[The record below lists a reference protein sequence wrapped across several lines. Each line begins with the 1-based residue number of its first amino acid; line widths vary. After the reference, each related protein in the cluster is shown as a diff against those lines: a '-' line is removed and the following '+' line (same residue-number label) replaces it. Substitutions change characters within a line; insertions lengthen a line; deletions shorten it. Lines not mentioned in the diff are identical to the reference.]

1 MSWGTEPRAVVLIRA
16 VCSPLDPVILIRQST
31 FGNNGNGISLSRLL
45 YSSKPFMTLDTFS
58 SKPTQCSD
66 RDLYTRASDLPEVR
80 SLVLHGAAVTDEG
93 AKLLGRCRK
102 LKELHILG
110 TSITDVGMRS
120 IAKIYTLDWLVID
133 ETPVTDEGLFE
144 LSGLAKLNG
153 LQLTRTKMTEEGLQ
167 VLFHF
172 PELSYLEVIHD
183 NLGRTG
189 LSLIAQLP
197 VLSVLRVASRTAG
210 IDDLLGLT
218 FSRSLKSLTFDM
230 PRVSKSDI
238 ERLKEAM
245 PRLDISQYVQ
255 YQRTDGLL
263 QLMSQCLDLHDE
275 GQYDRALSAVND
287 VLSNS
292 SKNPAIYGVRAI
304 INFRLGKMMD
314 FKGDLTNLRDNAK
327 RPELKELA
335 ESLLEIKD
343 SIKTKRILD
352 EEKPERL
359 LLQMI
364 LEHHIQSQSP
374 TPKTAEYA
382 QSLLPPKTDDENKEQ
397 QTKPTPATAETSQST
412 AQAKKK
418 ELKRS
423 DRFLAYTMNP
433 KEVER
438 FRQGGEFLSKQPKYW
453 QDLLDKTKEAR
464 KDEEEGGDVPW
475 TW

>member
-1 MSWGTEPRAVVLIRA
+1 
-16 VCSPLDPVILIRQST
+16 
-31 FGNNGNGISLSRLL
+31 
-45 YSSKPFMTLDTFS
+45 MTLDTFS

-80 SLVLHGAAVTDEG
+80 SLVLHGSAVTDEG

-144 LSGLAKLNG
+144 LSCLTRLNG

-197 VLSVLRVASRTAG
+197 VLSVLRVASRTAC
-210 IDDLLGLT
+210 IEDLLGLT

-275 GQYDRALSAVND
+275 GKYDRALNAVND

-327 RPELKELA
+327 RPDLKELA
-335 ESLLEIKD
+335 ESLLNIKD
-343 SIKTKRILD
+343 SIKTKRVLD

-364 LEHHIQSQSP
+364 LEHHIQSQNP
-374 TPKTAEYA
+374 TPKTAVEQA
-382 QSLLPPKTDDENKEQ
+382 QSLLPLKTEEEIKEYR
-397 QTKPTPATAETSQST
+397 KPRPTPAGAETSQPT

-423 DRFLAYTMNP
+423 DRFLAYTMNQ

-453 QDLLDKTKEAR
+453 QDLLDKTKEER
-464 KDEEEGGDVPW
+464 KEEGEGDVPW

>member
-1 MSWGTEPRAVVLIRA
+1 
-16 VCSPLDPVILIRQST
+16 
-31 FGNNGNGISLSRLL
+31 
-45 YSSKPFMTLDTFS
+45 MTLDIFS
-58 SKPTQCSD
+58 SKPSQCSD

-80 SLVLHGAAVTDEG
+80 SLVLHGSAVTDEG

-144 LSGLAKLNG
+144 LSGLTRLNG

-167 VLFHF
+167 ILFHF

-197 VLSVLRVASRTAG
+197 ALSVLRVASRTAG
-210 IDDLLGLT
+210 IEDLLGLA

-230 PRVSKSDI
+230 PRISNADI
-238 ERLKEAM
+238 ERLKQEL

-263 QLMSQCLDLHDE
+263 QLISQCLDLYDE

-287 VLSNS
+287 ILDNS
-292 SKNPAIYGVRAI
+292 SKNPAVYGVRAI
-304 INFRLGKMMD
+304 INFKLGKIMD
-314 FKGDLTNLRDNAK
+314 FRGDLTNLRDNAK
-327 RPELKELA
+327 RTELKELA
-335 ESLLEIKD
+335 ENLLEIKD

-364 LEHHIQSQSP
+364 LEHHLQSQNP
-374 TPKTAEYA
+374 LPKTAVEHA
-382 QSLLPPKTDDENKEQ
+382 QSLLPLKTEEEIQDYRN
-397 QTKPTPATAETSQST
+397 TRPAKPAPEPEPSPAPAD
-412 AQAKKK
+412 KKK

-423 DRFLAYTMNP
+423 DRFLAYTLNP
-433 KEVER
+433 KEIER

-453 QDLLDKTKEAR
+453 QDLLDKTKETR
-464 KDEEEGGDVPW
+464 KDEGEDENVPW
-475 TW
+475 SW